1 MAYSLNIV
9 LFTGCA
15 SRSISPL
22 FSPPDNNIHLLSRGA
37 SVTQARS
44 NNLSVWLRTERESLS
59 GPNQR
64 FCIACQCRGLTGCE
78 DLLQRPRIPKPNP
91 KPVEPAGWRRVR
103 WDRGFFRGLSEVK
116 FNKKSPDHGSSC
128 DKAPDFSPTEVLGQ
142 CEMSSE
148 ITVT

>member
-44 NNLSVWLRTERESLS
+44 NNLSVWLRTESVR
-59 GPNQR
+59 
-64 FCIACQCRGLTGCE
+64 ACRGPISAFVLPASTGDWLVVSIYCSAPGSQSQTRSQWNLRGEGESGETEDFAAAYLKWSLTKNLNARIMVL
-78 DLLQRPRIPKPNP
+78 DVMRLQTSVQLKYWDN
-91 KPVEPAGWRRVR
+91 VR
-103 WDRGFFRGLSEVK
+103 WGAK
-116 FNKKSPDHGSSC
+116 
-128 DKAPDFSPTEVLGQ
+128 
-142 CEMSSE
+142 
-148 ITVT
+148 

>member
-44 NNLSVWLRTERESLS
+44 NNLSVWLRTERES
-59 GPNQR
+59 
-64 FCIACQCRGLTGCE
+64 CRGPISAFVLPASAGDWLVVRIYCSAPGSQSQTRSQWNLRGEGESGETEDFAAAYLKWSLTKN
-78 DLLQRPRIPKPNP
+78 PRIMVLVVIRLQTSVQLKYWDN
-91 KPVEPAGWRRVR
+91 VR
-103 WDRGFFRGLSEVK
+103 WVAK
-116 FNKKSPDHGSSC
+116 
-128 DKAPDFSPTEVLGQ
+128 
-142 CEMSSE
+142 
-148 ITVT
+148 

>member
-44 NNLSVWLRTERESLS
+44 NNLSVWLRTESVR
-59 GPNQR
+59 
-64 FCIACQCRGLTGCE
+64 ACRGPISAFVLPASAGDWLVVRIYCSAPGSQSQTRSQWNLRGEGESGETEDFSAAYLKWSLTKN
-78 DLLQRPRIPKPNP
+78 PRIMVLVVIRLQTSVQLKYWDN
-91 KPVEPAGWRRVR
+91 VR
-103 WDRGFFRGLSEVK
+103 WVAK
-116 FNKKSPDHGSSC
+116 
-128 DKAPDFSPTEVLGQ
+128 
-142 CEMSSE
+142 
-148 ITVT
+148 